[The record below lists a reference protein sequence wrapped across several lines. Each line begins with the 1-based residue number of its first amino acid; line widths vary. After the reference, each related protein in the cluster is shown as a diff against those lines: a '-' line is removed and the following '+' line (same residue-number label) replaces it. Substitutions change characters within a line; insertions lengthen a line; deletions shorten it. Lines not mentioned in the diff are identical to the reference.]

1 VAEYFARNLS
11 CLAEGATANREHARA
26 TKRPLL
32 LQESEVQDG
41 KFSLP
46 KPVLG
51 FLSCAFRFGLFSS
64 CRTAHDPFWE
74 FLISRFTVPF
84 LKSLVRNLSLNQK
97 LRKLSPLG
105 FALKGHRSSS
115 MTNGLYPAQARGKSC
130 AVSRRNYV
138 FASSKTQDRCEK
150 RKDTRESQYN
160 RTRKWDSFSAPF
172 IKGSGDRRNA
182 LSGSLGFQLDLRHS
196 LRAKVFSGAA
206 ASGDGYG
213 NRLVLKRNKG
223 VSTMKAK
230 SQPDTAQQ
238 SISPFDLEE
247 EVRRRAYE
255 LYAERGYVDGYE
267 VEDWLQAEREVSE
280 RKG

>member
-160 RTRKWDSFSAPF
+160 RTRKCDSCTAPF
-172 IKGSGDRRNA
+172 YKRLRRPDTTP
-182 LSGSLGFQLDLRHS
+182 SLGLW
-196 LRAKVFSGAA
+196 
-206 ASGDGYG
+206 AS
-213 NRLVLKRNKG
+213 
-223 VSTMKAK
+223 S
-230 SQPDTAQQ
+230 
-238 SISPFDLEE
+238 
-247 EVRRRAYE
+247 
-255 LYAERGYVDGYE
+255 
-267 VEDWLQAEREVSE
+267 
-280 RKG
+280 